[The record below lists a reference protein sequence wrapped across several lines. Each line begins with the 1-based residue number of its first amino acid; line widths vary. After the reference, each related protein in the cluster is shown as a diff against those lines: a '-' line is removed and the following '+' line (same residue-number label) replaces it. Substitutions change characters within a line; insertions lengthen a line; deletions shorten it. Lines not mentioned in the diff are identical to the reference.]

1 MSIYFFLLSLQFFL
15 FEILSVEFETD
26 SGIFALCRCKIEIIK
41 SNPKMI
47 YLYTKRRKKPC
58 FVICIFITIFFC
70 FLGIISVT
78 ETQAEKTLPILLHK
92 YLSLGYRKCQTSAND
107 NRKQRLTA
115 ICRLSSPYLFHS
127 TLKKP
132 KTFPHMLRSQFT
144 DLYIYKQS
152 NIHSVSLIQSL
163 RSAWERKAEVL

>member
-1 MSIYFFLLSLQFFL
+1 MNIFFFCFLFNFFFLKYYLQNLKQIQEFL
-15 FEILSVEFETD
+15 LF
-26 SGIFALCRCKIEIIK
+26 CRCKIEIIK
-41 SNPKMI
+41 SSPKMI

-58 FVICIFITIFFC
+58 FVICIFITLFFC

-144 DLYIYKQS
+144 DLYIYKRS